1 VNPELITLVYR
12 LTPDSRGILPKKAQ
26 AVLEKLKL
34 WNWGSVLS
42 KTTVWSLAYLVLQVI
57 YVYIYIYIYICRFS
71 PRPRFGPSPTSS
83 YRCVYEYTS
92 DIYI

>member
-57 YVYIYIYIYICRFS
+57 YVYIYIYMSVLSKTTVWSLAYLVLQVCLRIHL
-71 PRPRFGPSPTSS
+71 
-83 YRCVYEYTS
+83 
-92 DIYI
+92 